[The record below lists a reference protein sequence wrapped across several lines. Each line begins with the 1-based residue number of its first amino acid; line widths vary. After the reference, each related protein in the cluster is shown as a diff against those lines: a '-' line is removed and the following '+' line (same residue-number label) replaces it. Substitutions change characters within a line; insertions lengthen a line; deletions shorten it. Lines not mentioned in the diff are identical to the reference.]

1 MRLWLAWM
9 CYCLGD
15 TYRTGGVLLT
25 NFSEIVHTSSE
36 DKTKAKKIKKKNPI
50 WGFCFFILLTLNF
63 VSMLCCFFLAYSS
76 LPPFLDWI
84 IWVFV
89 VAYCLS
95 CLFIWLWK
103 QWYYFYWA
111 FSCATVASFT
121 TRFFRVIFSHQFLFL
136 LHLSL
141 YIKSILFCWELK
153 NFQIVLMFCDM
164 KQMEN
169 SSVLICSAGYFN
181 RCFTSVTECH
191 RYRMKC
197 VQRLTVKL
205 KFPIKD
211 KVTY

>member
-111 FSCATVASFT
+111 FHVLQS
-121 TRFFRVIFSHQFLFL
+121 
-136 LHLSL
+136 HLSRHVFSEWYSATSFYSYCICH
-141 YIKSILFCWELK
+141 YISSQFCFVGNWK
-153 NFQIVLMFCDM
+153 TF
-164 KQMEN
+164 K
-169 SSVLICSAGYFN
+169 
-181 RCFTSVTECH
+181 
-191 RYRMKC
+191 
-197 VQRLTVKL
+197 
-205 KFPIKD
+205 
-211 KVTY
+211 